1 LEIKTK
7 KLKQNLFSWYRNNK
21 RTFSWRNTND
31 PWKIFLVEIISQQTQ
46 INRADDYYKKFIKE
60 FPSPESMAKSSLK
73 KVLELWSGLGYNN
86 RAKRLYESSKILS
99 ESSFDSINPNFEILP
114 GVGPYTKNAIL
125 SFAYGDSVL
134 AIDTN
139 LERIIT
145 RYFGVDDA
153 KDYLKRYSQSLLKKV
168 NSKDLNQ
175 AFMDFGSMVCT
186 SLSPSCDKCPL
197 ENECSKYFLKTK
209 KSYQKFEGSNR
220 EIRGKVLKFLLNE
233 DQISKEELINKLGE
247 EEEKLNKALYG
258 LQKDNLLNIKKN
270 NIIEINSK

>member
-1 LEIKTK
+1 MEIKTR
-7 KLKQNLFSWYRNNK
+7 KLKQHLFSWYRNNK

-31 PWKIFLVEIISQQTQ
+31 PWKIFLIEIISQQTQ

-186 SLSPSCDKCPL
+186 SLSPSCDICPL
-197 ENECSKYFLKTK
+197 ETECSKYFSKIK

>member
-1 LEIKTK
+1 MEIKTR
-7 KLKQNLFSWYRNNK
+7 KLKQHLFSWYRNNK

-31 PWKIFLVEIISQQTQ
+31 PWKIFLIEIISQQTQ

-86 RAKRLYESSKILS
+86 RAKRLYESSKMLS

-145 RYFGVDDA
+145 RYFGIDDA

-186 SLSPSCDKCPL
+186 SLSPSCDICPL
-197 ENECSKYFLKTK
+197 ETECSKYFSKIK

-220 EIRGKVLKFLLNE
+220 EIRGKVLKLLLNE

-247 EEEKLNKALYG
+247 EEEKLNKALHG
-258 LQKDNLLNIKKN
+258 LQKDNLLIIKKN

>member
-1 LEIKTK
+1 MEIKTR
-7 KLKQNLFSWYRNNK
+7 KLKQHLFSWYRNNK

-31 PWKIFLVEIISQQTQ
+31 PWKIFLIEIISQQTQ

-99 ESSFDSINPNFEILP
+99 KSSFDNINPNFEILP

-220 EIRGKVLKFLLNE
+220 EIRGKVLKFLINE
-233 DQISKEELINKLGE
+233 DQISKE
-247 EEEKLNKALYG
+247 
-258 LQKDNLLNIKKN
+258 
-270 NIIEINSK
+270 

>member
-1 LEIKTK
+1 MEIKTR
-7 KLKQNLFSWYRNNK
+7 KLKQHLFSWYRNNK
-21 RTFSWRNTND
+21 RAFSWRNTND
-31 PWKIFLVEIISQQTQ
+31 PWKIFLIEIISQQTQ
-46 INRADDYYKKFIKE
+46 INRADDYYKKFVKE
-60 FPSPESMAKSSLK
+60 FPTPESMARSSLK

-99 ESSFDSINPNFEILP
+99 KSSFDSINPNFEILP

-186 SLSPSCDKCPL
+186 SLSPSCDICPL
-197 ENECSKYFLKTK
+197 ETECSKYFSKIK

-220 EIRGKVLKFLLNE
+220 EIRGKVLKILLNE
-233 DQISKEELINKLGE
+233 DQISKEELTNKLGA

>member
-1 LEIKTK
+1 MEIKTR
-7 KLKQNLFSWYRNNK
+7 KLKQHLFSWYRNNK

-31 PWKIFLVEIISQQTQ
+31 PWKIFLIEIISQQTQ
-46 INRADDYYKKFIKE
+46 LNRADDYYKKFIKE
-60 FPSPESMAKSSLK
+60 FPTPETMAKSSLK

-86 RAKRLYESSKILS
+86 RAKRLYESSKMLS

-186 SLSPSCDKCPL
+186 SLSPSCDICPL
-197 ENECSKYFLKTK
+197 ETECSKYFSKIK

-220 EIRGKVLKFLLNE
+220 EIRGKVLKLLLNE

-247 EEEKLNKALYG
+247 EEEKLNKALHG
-258 LQKDNLLNIKKN
+258 LQKDNLLIIKKN

>member
-1 LEIKTK
+1 LEIKTR
-7 KLKQNLFSWYRNNK
+7 KLKQHLFSWYRNNK

-31 PWKIFLVEIISQQTQ
+31 PWKIFLIEIISQQTQ
-46 INRADDYYKKFIKE
+46 LNRADDYYKKFIKE
-60 FPSPESMAKSSLK
+60 FPTPETMAKSSLK

-86 RAKRLYESSKILS
+86 RAKRLYESSKMLS

-186 SLSPSCDKCPL
+186 SLSPSCDICPL
-197 ENECSKYFLKTK
+197 ETECSKYFSKIK

-220 EIRGKVLKFLLNE
+220 EIRGKVLKLLLNE

-247 EEEKLNKALYG
+247 EEEKLNKALHG
-258 LQKDNLLNIKKN
+258 LQKDNLLIIKKN

>member
-1 LEIKTK
+1 
-7 KLKQNLFSWYRNNK
+7 
-21 RTFSWRNTND
+21 
-31 PWKIFLVEIISQQTQ
+31 
-46 INRADDYYKKFIKE
+46 
-60 FPSPESMAKSSLK
+60 MARSSLK

-86 RAKRLYESSKILS
+86 RAKRLYESSKMLS

-186 SLSPSCDKCPL
+186 SLSPSCDICPL
-197 ENECSKYFLKTK
+197 ETECSKYFSKIK

-220 EIRGKVLKFLLNE
+220 EIRGKVLKLLLNE

-247 EEEKLNKALYG
+247 EEEKLNKALHG
-258 LQKDNLLNIKKN
+258 LQKDNLLIIKKN

>member
-1 LEIKTK
+1 MEIKTR
-7 KLKQNLFSWYRNNK
+7 KLKQHLFSWYRNNK
-21 RTFSWRNTND
+21 RAFSWRNTND
-31 PWKIFLVEIISQQTQ
+31 PWKIFLIEIISQQTQ

-186 SLSPSCDKCPL
+186 SLSPSCDICPL
-197 ENECSKYFLKTK
+197 ETECSKYFSKIK

-220 EIRGKVLKFLLNE
+220 EIRGKVLKILLNE
-233 DQISKEELINKLGE
+233 DQISKEELTNKLGA

>member
-1 LEIKTK
+1 MEIKTR
-7 KLKQNLFSWYRNNK
+7 KLKQHLFSWYRNNK
-21 RTFSWRNTND
+21 RNFSWRNTND
-31 PWKIFLVEIISQQTQ
+31 PWKIFLIEIISQQTQ

-60 FPSPESMAKSSLK
+60 FPTPESMARSSLK

-86 RAKRLYESSKILS
+86 RAKRLYESSKMLS

-186 SLSPSCDKCPL
+186 SLSPSCDICPL
-197 ENECSKYFLKTK
+197 ETECSKYFSKIK

-220 EIRGKVLKFLLNE
+220 EIRGKVLKLLLNE
-233 DQISKEELINKLGE
+233 DQISKEELTNKLGE
-247 EEEKLNKALYG
+247 EEEKLNKALHG
-258 LQKDNLLNIKKN
+258 LQKDNLLIIKKN

>member
-1 LEIKTK
+1 MEIKTR
-7 KLKQNLFSWYRNNK
+7 KLKQNLLSWYRKNK
-21 RTFSWRNTND
+21 RTFSWRNTNN

-60 FPSPESMAKSSLK
+60 FPTPESMARSSLK

-186 SLSPSCDKCPL
+186 SLNPSCDICPL
-197 ENECSKYFLKTK
+197 ETECSKYFSKIK

-220 EIRGKVLKFLLNE
+220 EIRGKVLKLLLNE
-233 DQISKEELINKLGE
+233 DQISKEELTNKLGE
-247 EEEKLNKALYG
+247 EEGKLNKALHG
-258 LQKDNLLNIKKN
+258 LQKDNLLIIKKN

>member
-1 LEIKTK
+1 MEIKTR
-7 KLKQNLFSWYRNNK
+7 KLKQHLFSWYRNNK

-31 PWKIFLVEIISQQTQ
+31 PWKIFLIEIISQQTQ
-46 INRADDYYKKFIKE
+46 INRADDYYKKFVKE
-60 FPSPESMAKSSLK
+60 FPTPESMARSSLK

-99 ESSFDSINPNFEILP
+99 KSSFDNINPNFEILP

>member
-1 LEIKTK
+1 MEIKTR
-7 KLKQNLFSWYRNNK
+7 KLKQHLFSWYRNNK

-31 PWKIFLVEIISQQTQ
+31 PWKIFLIEIISQQTQ

-60 FPSPESMAKSSLK
+60 FPTPESMARSSLK

-86 RAKRLYESSKILS
+86 RAKRLYESSKMLS

-125 SFAYGDSVL
+125 SFAYGDRVL

-247 EEEKLNKALYG
+247 EEEKLNKALHG
-258 LQKDNLLNIKKN
+258 LQKDNLLIIKKN

>member
-1 LEIKTK
+1 MEIKTR
-7 KLKQNLFSWYRNNK
+7 KLKQHLFSWYRNNK

-31 PWKIFLVEIISQQTQ
+31 PWKIFLIEIISQQTQ

-186 SLSPSCDKCPL
+186 SLSPSCDICPL
-197 ENECSKYFLKTK
+197 ETECSKYFSKIK

-220 EIRGKVLKFLLNE
+220 EIRGKVLKLLLNE
-233 DQISKEELINKLGE
+233 DQISKEELTNKLGG
-247 EEEKLNKALYG
+247 EEEKLNKALHG